1 MTRFRSLILSAILGA
16 SLVACGSSSDDGAG
30 GAGGGSAGG
39 AGGSVGGA
47 GGSVG
52 GAGGT
57 TEKAILDLVL
67 KDNELPGWTA
77 NPANAKT
84 RGKLAVTATDQATT
98 EGYIDG
104 AAADFF
110 KAPLTPVMFAW
121 QSYIN
126 TTLPSAPVAPDPL
139 GVKVELY
146 ILQMPDA
153 GQATSLYTSLLSA
166 KLYAKWTWTDPSSL
180 TGVDQSR
187 VTNAGDT
194 YKFNFTKGVYYVEVN
209 LSPSYGPAPD
219 YLENDQTLMQAAF
232 DFAAAIAAKM

>member
-1 MTRFRSLILSAILGA
+1 MTRFCSLILSATLGA
-16 SLVACGSSSDDGAG
+16 ALMACGSNSDGGAG
-30 GAGGGSAGG
+30 GAGGSTPGTGGSGAGGAAGG
-39 AGGSVGGA
+39 AGGTSGKTV
-47 GGSVG
+47 
-52 GAGGT
+52 
-57 TEKAILDLVL
+57 LDLVL
-67 KDNELPGWTA
+67 KDGDLAGWSP
-77 NPANAKT
+77 NPANTKT
-84 RGKLAVTATDQATT
+84 KGKIAVTATDEATT

-110 KAPLTPVMFAW
+110 KSPLTPVMFAW

-126 TTLPSAPVAPDPL
+126 TTMKSAPVAPDPL

-166 KLYAKWTWTDPSSL
+166 NLYAKWTWVDPSSPL
-180 TGVDQSR
+180 VGDKSR

-194 YKFNFTKGVYYVEVN
+194 WKVNFIKGVYYVEVN

-219 YLENDQTLMQAAF
+219 YTENDPNLKQAAF
-232 DFAAAIAAKM
+232 DFAAAVAAKM